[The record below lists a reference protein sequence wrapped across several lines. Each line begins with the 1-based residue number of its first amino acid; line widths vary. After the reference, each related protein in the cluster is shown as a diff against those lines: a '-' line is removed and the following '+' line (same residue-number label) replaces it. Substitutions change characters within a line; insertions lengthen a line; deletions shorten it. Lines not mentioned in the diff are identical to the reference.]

1 MWSKGAE
8 DILQNKTV
16 EQAVS
21 ARKEEGMASNCDS
34 CVNYVF
40 DEEDECFYCLVNLDE
55 DEMYRFLTGTQN
67 ACPYY
72 QLDDEYAVVRH
83 QI

>member
-1 MWSKGAE
+1 M
-8 DILQNKTV
+8 QNKTV

-34 CVNYVF
+34 CGNYVF